1 MKKILMFSIFLSF
14 LSFGRE
20 IIGNTVFLENED
32 IHVLET
38 NDKANQ
44 YLENKYPGKYFVEI
58 NDDKVYIY
66 PKIEYIKIN
75 SEVTSEEEILKYIPS
90 LYIGKVIKDDTK
102 LVDNKDLE
110 ILNANKNIYLY
121 TRMAIDEK
129 GRYGAIIDEYVEKD
143 LSLNF
148 DLNLSNINSTFNMNI
163 QKTNFNKGDIFNF
176 DAGILTTEFKPK
188 LEAEY
193 ILNDSRFHNTYSL
206 KIGYNNKMYMSGD
219 LKKYIYSSEKDGS
232 LELIILNPE
241 IGFDYL
247 DKSYVYSEFN
257 MNYRYRNNNYIK
269 LDTKGGL
276 GFRKKLSN
284 SPLEPYVKSSLVLE
298 YEGTMPK
305 IYLKGILN
313 FNLMKGDNQSNFV
326 LDDLIYSNNI
336 KGDLLIGFKSKISI
350 PKIYFSNMY
359 VFNDFYLSKKYGL
372 AEYKYISNIGVG
384 FETDFFDNMNIR
396 AEFGKYYKNKS
407 SSFLFNLGLKMDY

>member
-1 MKKILMFSIFLSF
+1 
-14 LSFGRE
+14 
-20 IIGNTVFLENED
+20 
-32 IHVLET
+32 
-38 NDKANQ
+38 
-44 YLENKYPGKYFVEI
+44 
-58 NDDKVYIY
+58 
-66 PKIEYIKIN
+66 
-75 SEVTSEEEILKYIPS
+75 
-90 LYIGKVIKDDTK
+90 
-102 LVDNKDLE
+102 
-110 ILNANKNIYLY
+110 
-121 TRMAIDEK
+121 MAIDEK

-219 LKKYIYSSEKDGS
+219 LKKYIYSSEKDRS

-269 LDTKGGL
+269 IDTKGGL